1 MLPGYLL
8 VAGDAGVVMGT
19 SLPQRIKVL
28 HVTGWLRDSGGGT
41 ERLLL
46 DILPRLS
53 RERFEVHLA
62 ATFGEEGQLTRKRFE
77 EAGVTIHPISDG
89 GRLSALLQSLA
100 VVRKVRYDILHT
112 HHHTFNIIARFAG
125 LLAKVPIVF
134 THDHILHRDRWY
146 YRFTW
151 RILNRWTFKNIVV
164 SRALYDYRACTCG
177 IAPEKLALVINGL
190 DLSSFQP
197 VPTERKREF
206 KERYGFPSGCLIVG
220 SVGRLVDYK
229 RHNLFLEAASLL
241 SSRRPDVRFLIA
253 GDGPEKAHLEMTLEQ
268 YRIQDRVKLLGPVPD
283 VNLLYPIMDV
293 FVTTTS
299 ENEGF
304 GLTSA
309 EAMACAVPVVATETP
324 ANREVVSEDCGL
336 IVDSDPICISAAVG
350 RLLDDRALSMQLGQE
365 GLRRVRQCYDIRR
378 SVELLEGLYQEAYRM
393 HQSRSI

>member
-1 MLPGYLL
+1 MG
-8 VAGDAGVVMGT
+8 AGIAE
-19 SLPQRIKVL
+19 RIKVL

-62 ATFGEEGQLTRKRFE
+62 AIFSDEGRLVRERFE
-77 EAGVTIHPISDG
+77 EGGIATHPISDG
-89 GRLSALLQSLA
+89 GRLSVLGQIFALARRL
-100 VVRKVRYDILHT
+100 RFDIVHT
-112 HHHTFNIIARFAG
+112 HHHTFNVPGRIVA
-125 LLAKVPIVF
+125 LLARVPIIF
-134 THDHILHRDRWY
+134 THDHILIKDRWG
-146 YRFTW
+146 YRLAW

-164 SRALYDYRACTCG
+164 SRALYNYRAHACRISPG
-177 IAPEKLALVINGL
+177 KLALVINGL

-197 VPTERKREF
+197 VPTERQREF

-229 RHNLFLEAASLL
+229 RHNLFLEAARLL

-253 GDGPEKAHLEMTLEQ
+253 GDGPERASLEAQLEQ
-268 YRIQDRVKLLGPVPD
+268 YRFQDKVKLLGWVQD

-309 EAMACAVPVVATETP
+309 EAMACAVPVVATDTP
-324 ANREVVSEDCGL
+324 ANREVVSEYCGL
-336 IVDSDPICISAAVG
+336 IVDPDPVSISTAVE

-365 GLRRVRQCYDIRR
+365 GLRRASRYYDIRR
-378 SVELLEGLYQEAYRM
+378 TVELLEGLYQEAYRM
-393 HQSRSI
+393 HQSHSI

>member
-1 MLPGYLL
+1 
-8 VAGDAGVVMGT
+8 MGT

-62 ATFGEEGQLTRKRFE
+62 AIFGDEGRLVRERFE
-77 EAGVTIHPISDG
+77 EAGVTVHPISDG

-229 RHNLFLEAASLL
+229 RHDLFLEAARLL
-241 SSRRPDVRFLIA
+241 STRRPDVRFLIA
-253 GDGPEKAHLEMTLEQ
+253 GEGPDRSRLQAKLEEYGLK
-268 YRIQDRVKLLGPVPD
+268 DRVKLLGWVRD

-293 FVTTTS
+293 FVTNTWS
-299 ENEGF
+299 SEGF

-309 EAMACAVPVVATETP
+309 EAMACGVPVVATNTP
-324 ANREVVSEDCGL
+324 VNREVVSEQCGL
-336 IVDSDPICISAAVG
+336 IVDPDPVSISAAVG

-365 GLRRVRQCYDIRR
+365 GLRRATRYYDVRS
-378 SVELLEGLYQEAYRM
+378 SVENLEGLYQEAYQLYQM
-393 HQSRSI
+393 GSKPQ